1 MSKYNKKTTAGKVL
15 GVLLALVLIALVG
28 GLIYKLTNGF
38 TTDAKP
44 FALEYE
50 GTLILNDTNGK
61 NLRSGDKFTV
71 KRLTGKTDEY
81 AVKVYAENLG
91 DKDLTF
97 KVSGSE
103 MEYSWNEYVAGQ
115 DVTSGFEIEK
125 TGDSFTI
132 TGGVMKV
139 LTSFSEGLAV
149 KLTSEVP
156 AADLFRMEVIIGK
169 AKMSVGIYFGR
180 VTGVTVSPGE
190 IVFG

>member
-1 MSKYNKKTTAGKVL
+1 
-15 GVLLALVLIALVG
+15 
-28 GLIYKLTNGF
+28 
-38 TTDAKP
+38 
-44 FALEYE
+44 
-50 GTLILNDTNGK
+50 
-61 NLRSGDKFTV
+61 
-71 KRLTGKTDEY
+71 
-81 AVKVYAENLG
+81 
-91 DKDLTF
+91 
-97 KVSGSE
+97 